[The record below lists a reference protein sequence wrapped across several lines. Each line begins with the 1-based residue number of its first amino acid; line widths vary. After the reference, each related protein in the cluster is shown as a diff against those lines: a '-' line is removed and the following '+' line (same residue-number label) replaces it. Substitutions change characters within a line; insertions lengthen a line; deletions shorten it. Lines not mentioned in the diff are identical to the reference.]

1 MKRSQLHFII
11 DILAFLAFALM
22 SSTGVLL
29 HYLLPPGSGRFAS
42 LWNLSRHDWGEIHF
56 WLAIVLF
63 VLLVIHLLLNWRW
76 IVARVAGHQPEGSMY
91 RIALGLVGLLAL
103 LLLAVVPLLMPIET
117 TAPAGH
123 GYRGGHVQQPG
134 SP

>member
-11 DILAFLAFALM
+11 DILAFLAFAFM

-42 LWNLSRHDWGEIHF
+42 LWNLNRHDWGEIHF
-56 WLAIVLF
+56 WVAIVLF

-76 IVARVAGHQPEGSMY
+76 VIATLKGHQREGSGYRVAF
-91 RIALGLVGLLAL
+91 GLVGLLAL
-103 LLLAVVPLLMPIET
+103 LLLAVIPLLVPVET
-117 TAPAGH
+117 REPTGH

-134 SP
+134 SN